1 MLDRLERKF
10 GKYAIRNFS
19 YYILIICI
27 IGSLLGLFNSSI
39 YYNYLALDFDQI
51 LNGQIWRLI
60 TFIFYPLID
69 SLTPMS
75 IFFGAI
81 SLYLYYYIGN
91 VLESS
96 WGAFRFNIYYISGF
110 LLSILST
117 LLIYLIFGVS
127 LSFGM
132 KYINNAMFL
141 AFATLMPDN
150 KIMVYFIIP
159 VKMKWMG
166 WLYAG
171 ILAYEVFSNI
181 LTFTPGGIAIGV
193 AIIISV
199 LNFIVYFIASK
210 TKYKPTKKG
219 KEFRK
224 NVKKIKKNQSVFEK
238 MEIPAHSCCVCGR
251 TNVTN
256 PELSFRY
263 CSKCE
268 EEKEYCSD
276 HIFNHEHITKKR

>member
-1 MLDRLERKF
+1 MLDKLERKF
-10 GKYAIRNFS
+10 GKYAINNFS
-19 YYILIICI
+19 YYILIISI
-27 IGSLLGLFNSSI
+27 IGSLLGIFDSSF
-39 YYNYLALDFDQI
+39 YYNHLALDFDQI
-51 LNGQIWRLI
+51 LNGQIWRLF
-60 TFIFYPLID
+60 TFIFYPLIT
-69 SLTPMS
+69 SVSGFS

-91 VLESS
+91 VLENS

-110 LLSILST
+110 LCSILST

-127 LSFGM
+127 ISFGM

-166 WLYAG
+166 WLYGG
-171 ILAYEVFSNI
+171 ILIYEVLSNI
-181 LTFTPGGIAIGV
+181 LTFTPEGISIGV

-199 LNFIVYFIASK
+199 LNFIIYFFASK
-210 TKYKPTKKG
+210 KKL
-219 KEFRK
+219 KHNK
-224 NVKKIKKNQSVFEK
+224 TNKKSKKINNKHSVFEK
-238 MEIPAHSCCVCGR
+238 MEFPAHTCCVCGR
-251 TNVTN
+251 TNITN
-256 PELSFRY
+256 PELDFRY

-276 HIFNHEHITKKR
+276 HLFNHEHIKKKK